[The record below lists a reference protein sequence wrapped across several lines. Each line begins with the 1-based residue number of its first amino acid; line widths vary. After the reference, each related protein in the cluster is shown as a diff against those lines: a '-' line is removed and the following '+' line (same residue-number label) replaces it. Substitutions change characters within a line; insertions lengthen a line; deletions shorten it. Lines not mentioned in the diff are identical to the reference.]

1 MLPARPT
8 VMSSTAASATTHEG
22 ESNGCRHV
30 ALGPGLSLIVLG
42 SGGPRA
48 AGRAAA
54 SYVVAIEGTPR
65 YLVDAGPGAFARL
78 GESGIST
85 KALDT
90 ILLTHLHV
98 DHAGDLPGLIKSRD
112 LSGNDPV
119 RFRIVGP
126 SGHGVYPSTSAFV
139 DRLFGAEGAFAYL
152 PAFENPVTIDARDV
166 AFDLERAP
174 VSVFEENGVKVFAA
188 AVDHRD
194 VPALA
199 YRIEYAGRSVVVTGD
214 LASERGQ
221 IAPLAHGA
229 NVLVY
234 DTSVLEPPGSAPWL
248 YKLHT
253 SPKRIGEVAAEAGVQ
268 MLLLSHIQPDVDKQH
283 ASVLAAVRS
292 SFPGEVLFAEDCLSV
307 RAGVT

>member
-1 MLPARPT
+1 MT
-8 VMSSTAASATTHEG
+8 QHG
-22 ESNGCRHV
+22 ESNGCRRV
-30 ALGPGLSLIVLG
+30 ALAPGLTLIVLG

-54 SYVVAIEGTPR
+54 SYVIAIEGTPR

-78 GESGIST
+78 GESGIPT
-85 KALDT
+85 EALDT

-112 LSGNDPV
+112 LSGNEPV

-126 SGHGVYPSTSAFV
+126 SGQGVYPSTSTFV
-139 DRLFGAEGAFAYL
+139 DRLFGTQGAFAYL

-166 AFDLERAP
+166 TFDLEREP
-174 VSVFEENGVKVFAA
+174 VNVLDENGVKVFAA
-188 AVDHRD
+188 SVDHRD

-199 YRIEYAGRSVVVTGD
+199 YRIEYAGRSVVITGD
-214 LASERGQ
+214 LASKRGQ
-221 IAPLAHGA
+221 IATLARGA

-234 DTSVLEPPGSAPWL
+234 DTAILESGSAPWL
-248 YKLHT
+248 YALHT

-268 MLLLSHIQPDVDKQH
+268 RLLLSHIQPDVDKQQ

-292 SFPGEVLFAEDCLSV
+292 AFAGEVLFAHDCLSV
-307 RAGVT
+307 RAAS